1 MYVRLHLRHPLENC
15 KVLFKVKATR
25 LCSLGSEGSDYFF
38 MIFFLS
44 KQFLYFLLFMV
55 QDIGACGKK
64 VDQRMDTKKTVIL
77 IQHSRS
83 ETKIKKEERTGN
95 EAIVYDGRK
104 INFRAGEKSSRL

>member
-1 MYVRLHLRHPLENC
+1 
-15 KVLFKVKATR
+15 
-25 LCSLGSEGSDYFF
+25 

-83 ETKIKKEERTGN
+83 ETKIKKKSEREMKRLCTMEGKSIF
-95 EAIVYDGRK
+95 ERGRK
-104 INFRAGEKSSRL
+104 ALVSNFPFLFELAATF